1 MDKYITLLTFICFT
15 FGFARAQSDGCTS
28 FKNLNSSSLLT
39 DNTGIS
45 NPPLH
50 LSPGWYRYT
59 GTLSGVMS
67 TSCPNVTN
75 QCGAKKQAWL
85 KGQLPSYSSG
95 LVDVDV
101 CIRTDDTQCCQV
113 QNTIQV
119 QNCNSFYVYNLT
131 GLPPD
136 THYCFNS
143 SAVPPSTVKTTS
155 TTTTPN
161 SATSPSALGSPE
173 PPVKNNSQ
181 RKPKSTGVLIGAALS
196 VVVLWACDWFNWI
209 L

>member
-85 KGQLPSYSSG
+85 K
-95 LVDVDV
+95 D
-101 CIRTDDTQCCQV
+101 
-113 QNTIQV
+113 
-119 QNCNSFYVYNLT
+119 
-131 GLPPD
+131 
-136 THYCFNS
+136 S